1 MCWINVMCACL
12 KESVCFKTSN
22 AHFILSGD
30 ENNLN
35 YRNGN
40 KWEIVWDKDNL
51 KTALILL

>member
-1 MCWINVMCACL
+1 MCACL

>member
-1 MCWINVMCACL
+1 MCACL
-12 KESVCFKTSN
+12 KECFKTSNVCFKTSN